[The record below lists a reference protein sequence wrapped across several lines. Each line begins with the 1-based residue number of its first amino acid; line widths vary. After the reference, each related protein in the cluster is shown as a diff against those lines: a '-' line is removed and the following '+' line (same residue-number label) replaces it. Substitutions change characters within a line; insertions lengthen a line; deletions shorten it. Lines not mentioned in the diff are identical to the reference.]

1 MGMLIY
7 CGMPSRRALATV
19 FNSGPVN
26 NDSNFKI
33 KKTSD
38 RGVAGNKKDYDK
50 GVAGYKKNNDYV
62 SVSFELA
69 HKS

>member
-33 KKTSD
+33 KKTMI
-38 RGVAGNKKDYDK
+38 GELQEIKKTMIRELQDI
-50 GVAGYKKNNDYV
+50 KNNDYV

>member
-33 KKTSD
+33 KKTMI
-38 RGVAGNKKDYDK
+38 GELQEIKKTMIRESQDI
-50 GVAGYKKNNDYV
+50 KNNDYV

>member
-33 KKTSD
+33 KKTMI
-38 RGVAGNKKDYDK
+38 GELQEIKKTMIRESQDI
-50 GVAGYKKNNDYV
+50 KK
-62 SVSFELA
+62 
-69 HKS
+69 KQ

>member
-33 KKTSD
+33 KKTMI
-38 RGVAGNKKDYDK
+38 GELQEI
-50 GVAGYKKNNDYV
+50 KNNDYV

>member
-33 KKTSD
+33 KKTMI
-38 RGVAGNKKDYDK
+38 GELQEIKKDYDK
-50 GVAGYKKNNDYV
+50 GVAGYKKQ
-62 SVSFELA
+62 
-69 HKS
+69 